1 MESDLYGERVAE
13 RLNHCLVRREAAIGL
28 VEGLNSHRA
37 SLELIQVEISLSSH
51 PTVDADNRRCL
62 GNSPAAISRYSE
74 DRGRPVRTSTSWR
87 RRIRSQLI
95 LLGGFS
101 IEGS

>member
-1 MESDLYGERVAE
+1 M
-13 RLNHCLVRREAAIGL
+13 RLSHCPVRSEAAAGL

-74 DRGRPVRTSTSWR
+74 DRGSPVRASTSLR
-87 RRIRSQLI
+87 RRIRSQFKV